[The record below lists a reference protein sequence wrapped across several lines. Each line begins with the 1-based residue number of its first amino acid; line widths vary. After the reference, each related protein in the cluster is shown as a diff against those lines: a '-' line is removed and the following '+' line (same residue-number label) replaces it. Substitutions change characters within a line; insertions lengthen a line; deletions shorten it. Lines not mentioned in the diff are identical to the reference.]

1 MSFQTLVLNN
11 IQLMGYN
18 HQNNFFGEKSFNY
31 STTKTLSIRG
41 YVLDLT
47 NTVGVKDILL
57 DTTRIKSL
65 TTDFQNIII
74 NGVNFGIGKFISLSF
89 DNENWVRSTQFDADI
104 EIYETA
110 NLQSLVSKEF
120 TGINLSGKRLDLIR
134 SLSENF
140 DLNFDNN
147 SKILGGNHSIDIEY
161 NADNKNLNV
170 IALAQ
175 SLAAELLSKSIPA
188 NLSEYNYSTRQ
199 EGTYRILNNESY
211 DVVNGKCGF
220 QKTFS
225 YSTENTLKPY
235 SVNRNL
241 NINLD
246 EAGFA
251 TVNEGCNI
259 KAENDKPTLY
269 DNVLIGLKE
278 QIPDA
283 YSRCNSFFSDYKSRF
298 GIINNLNSTAIGQNV
313 TINKYDGTLE
323 YNISFSNDTKYSQP
337 YTFEYTSTLDRDSSY
352 VWTVSEEGSIFGIGE
367 RTTVGNSNSKYIGA
381 ENGWNIVRNGILT
394 RSEDLWQDQPEKAS
408 SNFNLIN
415 ENVSRSPFDGRITYN
430 YKYTDDPKIRTDLGN
445 IKKLEIEFSDNGS
458 AGVNLLPI
466 YTEFIVPNTLYTLI
480 QNRNFK
486 KQGVFS
492 VSAKAQ
498 VTVEE
503 NTVFNSFSYFDIL
516 KQQVRANY
524 FGGSQDKYLESAEFS
539 SDEIEQ
545 SITYTENYK
554 YS

>member
-1 MSFQTLVLNN
+1 MSFQTLILNN

-18 HQNNFFGEKSFNY
+18 HQNNFFGEKSFHY
-31 STTKTLSIRG
+31 STTKNLSIRG

-57 DTTRIKSL
+57 DVGRIKSL

-120 TGINLSGKRLDLIR
+120 TSINLSGERLDLVR

-140 DLNFDNN
+140 DLDFDNN

-170 IALAQ
+170 ISLAQ
-175 SLAAELLSKSIPA
+175 SLASELLSKSIPA

-225 YSTENTLKPY
+225 YSTDNNLKPY
-235 SVNRNL
+235 SVNRTL

-251 TVNEGCNI
+251 TVNESCNI

-269 DNVLIGLKE
+269 DNALIGLNE
-278 QIPDA
+278 QITGA
-283 YSRCNSFFSDYKSRF
+283 YLRCSGFFSNYKSKF
-298 GIINNLNSTAIGQNV
+298 NIINNLNSTAIGQNV
-313 TINKYDGTLE
+313 TINKYDGTLD
-323 YNISFSNDTKYSQP
+323 YNIDFSNNNKYSTP
-337 YTFEYTSTLDRDSSY
+337 YIFEFTSTLDRDSSY
-352 VWTVSEEGSIFGIGE
+352 IWTVSEEGSILGIGE
-367 RTTVGNSNSKYIGA
+367 RTTVGNSNSKYIVA
-381 ENGWNIVRNGILT
+381 ENGWNIVKTGILG
-394 RSEDLWQDQPEKAS
+394 RSQNLWQYQPEKAS
-408 SNFNLIN
+408 NNFNLVN
-415 ENVSRSPFDGRITYN
+415 QNVSRSPYDGRITYN

-458 AGVNLLPI
+458 AGTNLPPI
-466 YTEFIVPNTLYTLI
+466 YTEFIIPNTLYTLI
-480 QNRNFK
+480 QNRSFK
-486 KQGVFS
+486 KPGVFS
-492 VSAKAQ
+492 VSAKAEVVVQ
-498 VTVEE
+498 E
-503 NTVFNSFSYFDIL
+503 NTVFNSFSYLDIL
-516 KQQVRANY
+516 KQQVRASY

>member
-18 HQNNFFGEKSFNY
+18 HQNNFFGEKSFHY

-57 DTTRIKSL
+57 DTSRIKSI

-74 NGVNFGIGKFISLSF
+74 NGVNFGIGKFVSLSF

-134 SLSENF
+134 SLNENF
-140 DLNFDNN
+140 NLDFDNN

-170 IALAQ
+170 ISLAQ

-211 DVVNGKCGF
+211 DIVNGKCGF
-220 QKTFS
+220 RKTFS
-225 YSTENTLKPY
+225 YSTENNLKPY
-235 SVNRNL
+235 SVNRSL

-251 TVNEGCNI
+251 TVNEICNI
-259 KAENDKPTLY
+259 KAENDRPTLY

-278 QIPDA
+278 QIPGA
-283 YSRCNSFFSDYKSRF
+283 YSRCNDFFSDYKSKF
-298 GIINNLNSTAIGQNV
+298 NITNNLNSTTIGQNI

-323 YNISFSNDTKYSQP
+323 YNIGFSNDNKYSQP
-337 YTFEYTSTLDRDSSY
+337 YTFEYISTLDRDSSY
-352 VWTVSEEGSIFGIGE
+352 IWTVSEEGSVLGIGE
-367 RTTVGNSNSKYIGA
+367 RKTVGNSNSKYIGA
-381 ENGWNIVRNGILT
+381 ENGWNIVQTGILS
-394 RSEDLWQDQPEKAS
+394 RSQNLWQDQPEKAS
-408 SNFNLIN
+408 NNFNLIN
-415 ENVSRSPFDGRITYN
+415 ENVSRSPFNGRITYN

-458 AGVNLLPI
+458 AGTNLLPI
-466 YTEFIVPNTLYTLI
+466 YTEFIIPNTPYTLI

-503 NTVFNSFSYFDIL
+503 NTVFNSFSYLNIL

>member
-18 HQNNFFGEKSFNY
+18 HQNNFFGEKSFHY

-57 DTTRIKSL
+57 DTSRIKSL

-74 NGVNFGIGKFISLSF
+74 NGVNFGIGKFVSLSF

-134 SLSENF
+134 SLNENF
-140 DLNFDNN
+140 NLDFDNN

-170 IALAQ
+170 ISLAQ

-220 QKTFS
+220 RKTFS

-246 EAGFA
+246 DAGFA
-251 TVNEGCNI
+251 TVNEICNI

-269 DNVLIGLKE
+269 DNVLIGLNE
-278 QIPDA
+278 QITGA
-283 YSRCNSFFSDYKSRF
+283 YLRCSGFFSNYKSKF
-298 GIINNLNSTAIGQNV
+298 NITNNLNSTTIGQNI

-323 YNISFSNDTKYSQP
+323 YNIGFSNDNKYSQP
-337 YTFEYTSTLDRDSSY
+337 YTFEYISTLDRDSSY
-352 VWTVSEEGSIFGIGE
+352 IWTVSEEGSVLGIGE

-381 ENGWNIVRNGILT
+381 ENGWNIVKTGILS
-394 RSEDLWQDQPEKAS
+394 RSQNLWQDQPEKAS
-408 SNFNLIN
+408 NNFNLIN
-415 ENVSRSPFDGRITYN
+415 ENISRSPFNGRITYN

-458 AGVNLLPI
+458 AGTNLLPI
-466 YTEFIVPNTLYTLI
+466 YTEFIIPNTPYTLI

-503 NTVFNSFSYFDIL
+503 NTVFNSFSYLDIL